1 MSAQWLKDAVFYE
14 IYPQT
19 FYDTNGDGI
28 GDLKGITAKLPY
40 VKSLGC
46 NALWIN
52 PIYDS
57 PFKDAGYDVRDYKK
71 IAPRYGTVEDLKE
84 LLDTAHGMGIR
95 VLLDLVP
102 GHTSESHPWFLRSC
116 EEEENEM
123 YDRYIWT
130 DNAFTRGDTMPFI
143 GGEAPRN
150 GTYIINYFKSQPA
163 LNYGYTKINEPNW
176 QQPIDAPGPM
186 DTREAMKDVMRYWLA
201 LGCDGFRVDMAD
213 SLVKNDWPDK
223 LGTMAVWKDITD
235 SIRAEYPDAA
245 LVSEWNNPR
254 QALNC
259 GFDMDFY
266 LDWYGNGYSSLL
278 RDFQRDSKGNLT
290 TPDNSYF
297 KADSTRDMTRFLE
310 DYLPD
315 YEATKDIGLR
325 CFITGNHDTS
335 RPAPFLND
343 TERRLAFTFLFTM
356 PGAPFLYYG
365 DEIGMRYRW
374 LPTKEGGYQRT
385 GSRTPMQWNN
395 EKNLGFST
403 ADADKLYLPVDP
415 AEDVPTVAQQEA
427 DSDSMLNHMRR
438 IIDLRHKHEALQCY
452 SPFSVYFFQEGRRMF
467 AYKRGDYLLAVNPG
481 LQNEILELDGNY
493 EVLFSIGDATISEKT
508 ALLSSQSFLILK
520 PCE

>member
-1 MSAQWLKDAVFYE
+1 MAASWLKDAVFYE
-14 IYPQT
+14 IYPQS

-28 GDLKGITAKLPY
+28 GDLKGITQKLPY

-46 NALWIN
+46 NALWLN

-57 PFKDAGYDVRDYKK
+57 PFKDAGYDVRNYTK
-71 IAPRYGTVEDLKE
+71 IAERYGTEADLKE
-84 LLDTAHGMGIR
+84 LLNTAHSMGIH

-102 GHTSESHPWFLRSC
+102 GHTSEEHPWFLRSC

-163 LNYGYTKINEPNW
+163 LNYGYTQINEPLW
-176 QQPIDAPGPM
+176 QQPITAPGPM
-186 DTREAMKDVMRYWLA
+186 ATREAMKNVMRYWLD

-213 SLVKNDWPDK
+213 SLVKNDGPEK
-223 LGTMAVWKDITD
+223 KGTMEVWKDITAV
-235 SIRAEYPDAA
+235 IHAEYPEAA
-245 LVSEWNNPR
+245 LVSEWNIPH

-278 RDFQRDSKGNLT
+278 RDFQRDSKGNLR

-297 KADSTRDMTRFLE
+297 KASSTRDVSRFLE
-310 DYLPD
+310 DYLPA
-315 YEATKDIGLR
+315 YEATKEKGLR

-335 RPAPFLND
+335 RPAPFLTD
-343 TERRLAFTFLFTM
+343 MERRLAYTFLFTM

-385 GSRTPMQWNN
+385 GSRTPMQWDGT
-395 EKNLGFST
+395 KNMGFST
-403 ADADKLYLPVDP
+403 AEKEALYLPIDDAP
-415 AEDVPTVAQQEA
+415 DAPTVSQQEA
-427 DSDSMLNHMRR
+427 DPNSLLNHMRAV
-438 IIDLRHKHEALQCY
+438 IALRHKEADLQCY
-452 SPFSVYFFQEGRRMF
+452 SPFAVYSAEKGARLF
-467 AYKRGDYLLAVNPG
+467 AYKRGNLLLAVNPG
-481 LQNEILELDGNY
+481 LEAIPMKLDGKY
-493 EVLFSIGDATISEKT
+493 DAIFQIGQPTLTGDSVLMPQ
-508 ALLSSQSFLILK
+508 QSFVILK